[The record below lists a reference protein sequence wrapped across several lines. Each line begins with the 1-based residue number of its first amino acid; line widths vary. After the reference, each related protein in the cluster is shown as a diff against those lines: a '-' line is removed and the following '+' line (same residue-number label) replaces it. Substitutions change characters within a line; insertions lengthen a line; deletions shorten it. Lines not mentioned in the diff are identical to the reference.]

1 MWPCSTSGVPTPENG
16 ENKTTMTK
24 KESEIKYISRPVGT
38 VYERL
43 ADLRNLQ
50 VLKDRIDDPQVQ
62 AMMASQV
69 PTDKIEQVKN
79 LMEKMEFTAD
89 SVDVDSPLGHVTLNI
104 VEREEPKLLKFGA
117 DGAPIPLNL
126 WIQLLPTDE
135 QNCKLKVTVGA
146 EVNLFMK
153 AMVGKPLQQAADG
166 LAQVLAVIPY

>member
-1 MWPCSTSGVPTPENG
+1 
-16 ENKTTMTK
+16 MTK
-24 KESEIKYISRPVGT
+24 KESEIKYISRPVDV

-50 VLKDRIDDPQVQ
+50 ILKDKIDDPQVQ

-69 PTDKIEQVKN
+69 PADKIEQVRSM
-79 LMEKMEFTAD
+79 LEKMEFTED
-89 SVDVDSPLGHVTLNI
+89 SVAIDSPLGQVTLNI

-117 DGAPIPLNL
+117 EGAPIPLNL

-135 QNCKLKVTVGA
+135 LNSKLKVTVGA

-166 LAQVLAVIPY
+166 LAQVLSVIPY

>member
-1 MWPCSTSGVPTPENG
+1 
-16 ENKTTMTK
+16 MTK
-24 KESEIKYISRPVGT
+24 KESEIKYISRPVNV

-50 VLKDRIDDPQVQ
+50 ILKDKIDDPQLQ

-69 PTDKIEQVKN
+69 PADKIEQVRSV
-79 LMEKMEFTAD
+79 LEKMEFTED
-89 SVDVDSPLGHVTLNI
+89 SVAIDSPLGQVTLNI

-117 DGAPIPLNL
+117 EGAPIPINL

-135 QNCKLKVTVGA
+135 LNSKLKVTVGA

-166 LAQVLAVIPY
+166 LAQVLSVIPY

>member
-1 MWPCSTSGVPTPENG
+1 
-16 ENKTTMTK
+16 MTK
-24 KESEIKYISRPVGT
+24 KESEIKYISRPVNV

-50 VLKDRIDDPQVQ
+50 ILKDKIDDPQVQ

-69 PTDKIEQVKN
+69 PADKIEQVRSV
-79 LMEKMEFTAD
+79 LEKMEFTED
-89 SVDVDSPLGHVTLNI
+89 SVAIDSPLGQVTLNI

-117 DGAPIPLNL
+117 EGAPIPLNL

-135 QNCKLKVTVGA
+135 LNSKLKVTVGA

-166 LAQVLAVIPY
+166 LAQVLSVIPY

>member
-1 MWPCSTSGVPTPENG
+1 
-16 ENKTTMTK
+16 MTK
-24 KESEIKYISRPVGT
+24 KESEIKYISRPVNV

-50 VLKDRIDDPQVQ
+50 ILKDKIDDPQVQ

-69 PTDKIEQVKN
+69 PADKIEQVRSV
-79 LMEKMEFTAD
+79 LEKMEFTED
-89 SVDVDSPLGHVTLNI
+89 SVAIDSPLGQVTLNI

-117 DGAPIPLNL
+117 EGAPIPLNL

-135 QNCKLKVTVGA
+135 LNSKLKVTIGA

-166 LAQVLAVIPY
+166 LAQVLSVIPY

>member
-1 MWPCSTSGVPTPENG
+1 
-16 ENKTTMTK
+16 MTK
-24 KESEIKYISRPVGT
+24 KESEIKYISRPVNV

-50 VLKDRIDDPQVQ
+50 ILKDKIDDPQVQ

-69 PTDKIEQVKN
+69 PADKIEQVRSV
-79 LMEKMEFTAD
+79 LEKMEFTED
-89 SVDVDSPLGHVTLNI
+89 SLAIDSPLGQVTLNI

-117 DGAPIPLNL
+117 EGAPIPLNL

-135 QNCKLKVTVGA
+135 LNSKLKVTIGA

-166 LAQVLAVIPY
+166 LAQVLSVIPY

>member
-1 MWPCSTSGVPTPENG
+1 
-16 ENKTTMTK
+16 MTK
-24 KESEIKYISRPVGT
+24 KESEIKYISRPVNV

-50 VLKDRIDDPQVQ
+50 ILKDKIDDPQVQ

-69 PTDKIEQVKN
+69 PADKIEQVRSV
-79 LMEKMEFTAD
+79 LEKMEFTED
-89 SVDVDSPLGHVTLNI
+89 SVAIDSPLGQVTLNI

-117 DGAPIPLNL
+117 EGAPIPLNL

-135 QNCKLKVTVGA
+135 LNSKLKVTVGA
-146 EVNLFMK
+146 EVNLFMR

-166 LAQVLAVIPY
+166 LAQVLSVIPY

>member
-1 MWPCSTSGVPTPENG
+1 
-16 ENKTTMTK
+16 MTK
-24 KESEIKYISRPVGT
+24 KESEIKYISRPVNV

-50 VLKDRIDDPQVQ
+50 ILKDKIDDPQVQ

-69 PTDKIEQVKN
+69 PADKIEQVRSV
-79 LMEKMEFTAD
+79 LEKMEFTED
-89 SVDVDSPLGHVTLNI
+89 SVAIDSPLGHVNLNI

-117 DGAPIPLNL
+117 EGAPIPLNL

-135 QNCKLKVTVGA
+135 QNSKLKVTVGA

-153 AMVGKPLQQAADG
+153 AMVSKPLQQAADG
-166 LAQVLAVIPY
+166 LAQVLSVIPY

>member
-1 MWPCSTSGVPTPENG
+1 
-16 ENKTTMTK
+16 MTK
-24 KESEIKYISRPVGT
+24 KESEVKYIARPVNV

-50 VLKDRIDDPQVQ
+50 GLKDKVDDPQVQ

-69 PTDKIEQVKN
+69 PADKIEQVKSV
-79 LMEKMEFTAD
+79 LEKMEFTED
-89 SVDVDSPLGHVTLNI
+89 SVLVDSPFGQVTLSI

-117 DGAPIPLNL
+117 EGSPIPLNL

-135 QNCKLKVTVGA
+135 LNSKLKVTLGA

-166 LAQVLAVIPY
+166 LAQVLSAIPY

>member
-1 MWPCSTSGVPTPENG
+1 
-16 ENKTTMTK
+16 MTK
-24 KESEIKYISRPVGT
+24 KESEIKYISRPVNV

-50 VLKDRIDDPQVQ
+50 FLKDKIDDPQVQ

-69 PTDKIEQVKN
+69 PADKIEQVRSV
-79 LMEKMEFTAD
+79 LEKMEFTED
-89 SVDVDSPLGHVTLNI
+89 SVAIDSPLGQVTLNI

-117 DGAPIPLNL
+117 EGAPIPLNL

-135 QNCKLKVTVGA
+135 LNSKLKVTVGA

-166 LAQVLAVIPY
+166 LAQVLSVIPY

>member
-1 MWPCSTSGVPTPENG
+1 
-16 ENKTTMTK
+16 MTK
-24 KESEIKYISRPVGT
+24 KESEIKYISRPVNV

-50 VLKDRIDDPQVQ
+50 ILKDKIDDPQVQ

-69 PTDKIEQVKN
+69 PADKIEQVRSV
-79 LMEKMEFTAD
+79 LEKMEFTED
-89 SVDVDSPLGHVTLNI
+89 SVAIGSPLGQVTLNI

-117 DGAPIPLNL
+117 EGAPIPLNL

-135 QNCKLKVTVGA
+135 LNSKLKVTVGA

-166 LAQVLAVIPY
+166 LAQVLSVIPY

>member
-1 MWPCSTSGVPTPENG
+1 
-16 ENKTTMTK
+16 MTK
-24 KESEIKYISRPVGT
+24 KESEIKYISRPVNV

-50 VLKDRIDDPQVQ
+50 ILKDKIDDPQVQ

-69 PTDKIEQVKN
+69 PADKIEQVRGV
-79 LMEKMEFTAD
+79 LEKMEFTED
-89 SVDVDSPLGHVTLNI
+89 SVAIDSPLGQVTLNI

-117 DGAPIPLNL
+117 EGAPIPLNL

-135 QNCKLKVTVGA
+135 LNSKLKVTVGA

-166 LAQVLAVIPY
+166 LAQVLSVIPY

>member
-1 MWPCSTSGVPTPENG
+1 
-16 ENKTTMTK
+16 MTK
-24 KESEIKYISRPVGT
+24 KESEIKYISRPVNV

-43 ADLRNLQ
+43 ANLRNLQ
-50 VLKDRIDDPQVQ
+50 ILKDKIDDPQVQ

-69 PTDKIEQVKN
+69 PADKIEQVKSV
-79 LMEKMEFTAD
+79 LEKMEFTED
-89 SVDVDSPLGHVTLNI
+89 SVAIDSPLGHVNLNI

-117 DGAPIPLNL
+117 EGAPIPLNL

-135 QNCKLKVTVGA
+135 LNSKLKVTVGA

-166 LAQVLAVIPY
+166 LAQVLSVIPY

>member
-1 MWPCSTSGVPTPENG
+1 
-16 ENKTTMTK
+16 MTK
-24 KESEIKYISRPVGT
+24 KESEIKYISRPVNV

-50 VLKDRIDDPQVQ
+50 ILKDKIDDPQVQ

-69 PTDKIEQVKN
+69 PADKIEQVRSV
-79 LMEKMEFTAD
+79 LEKMEFTED
-89 SVDVDSPLGHVTLNI
+89 SVAIDSPLGQVTLNI
-104 VEREEPKLLKFGA
+104 VEREEPKFLKFGA
-117 DGAPIPLNL
+117 EGAPIPLNL

-135 QNCKLKVTVGA
+135 LNSKLKVTVGA

-166 LAQVLAVIPY
+166 LAQVLSVIPY

>member
-1 MWPCSTSGVPTPENG
+1 
-16 ENKTTMTK
+16 MTK
-24 KESEIKYISRPVGT
+24 KESEIKYIGRPVNV

-43 ADLRNLQ
+43 SDLRNLQ
-50 VLKDRIDDPQVQ
+50 ILKDKIDDPQVQ

-69 PTDKIEQVKN
+69 PADKIEQVRSV
-79 LMEKMEFTAD
+79 LEKMEFTED
-89 SVDVDSPLGHVTLNI
+89 SVAIASPLGNVNLNI

-117 DGAPIPLNL
+117 EGAPIPLNL

-135 QNCKLKVTVGA
+135 QNSKLKVTVGA

-166 LAQVLAVIPY
+166 LAQVLSVIPY